1 MTSELR
7 AKLDLPGLE
16 LDMSGLHASDT
27 AGRTR
32 SFKQFVEAGMHPEDA
47 GEVTGIT
54 LTRPTRD
61 PQPSGP
67 PTPGD
72 DDD

>member
-32 SFKQFVEAGMHPEDA
+32 SFKQFVEVGMHPEDA
-47 GEVTGIT
+47 GSHGNHPDTTDSRSAAERAANAG
-54 LTRPTRD
+54 R
-61 PQPSGP
+61 
-67 PTPGD
+67 
-72 DDD
+72 